1 MIKSNKKFVW
11 VLLSLMVL
19 SLGLA
24 ACGSNTSNNAINNA
38 ATNAPAATAAPTEA
52 PTERTLTD
60 SLGHEVTVPANPQR
74 IIASYLED
82 HLVALGIKPVAQW
95 SVPNGIQDYL
105 KDSLADVPHIGFDL
119 PFEAVT
125 SFEPDLIL
133 MAYDENVEGEKF
145 DQYSKIAPTYTI
157 GDKLTADWRGALLKI
172 GEVVGKSEEAQKAL
186 EAYDTKAKEA
196 KEKLQGVAA
205 GESAA
210 ALWVIQDKFYI
221 VSDKLS
227 SGDLLYNQLGL
238 AVPAVVKEIS
248 EAGTGNWNAISL
260 EKLAELDADHLFL
273 VNSGTDTDSKA
284 LSDPIWQ
291 NIPAV
296 KSGKLYQYPSTSS
309 WLYAGTIAYSQV
321 IDDVLES
328 IVK

>member
-1 MIKSNKKFVW
+1 MINRNKRFVL
-11 VLLSLMVL
+11 VLMSLIVL
-19 SLGLA
+19 SFSLA
-24 ACGSNTSNNAINNA
+24 ACGGNKTN
-38 ATNAPAATAAPTEA
+38 NAPAATEAPTEA
-52 PTERTLTD
+52 PSERKLTD
-60 SLGHEVTVPANPQR
+60 ALGNEVTIPANPQR
-74 IIASYLED
+74 IIAPYLED

-105 KDSLADVPHIGFDL
+105 HDTLADVPTIPYDL

-133 MAYDENVEGEKF
+133 MAYDANVEGDKF
-145 DQYSKIAPTYTI
+145 AQYSKIAPTFTI
-157 GDKLTADWRGALLKI
+157 GDKLIADWRATLLKI
-172 GEVVGKSEEAQKAL
+172 GEVFGKSTEAQKAL
-186 EAYDTKAKEA
+186 DDYDTKAKAA
-196 KEKLQGVAA
+196 KEKLQGAIP

-210 ALWVIQDKFYI
+210 ALWFVQGNFYI
-221 VSDKLS
+221 VSEKLS

-238 AVPAVVKEIS
+238 TVPDVVKEVS
-248 EAGTGNWNAISL
+248 ASGTGNWNPISL

-273 VNSGTDTDSKA
+273 VNSGTEADSKA

-296 KSGKLYQYPSTSS
+296 KNGKIYEYPGTSS

>member
-1 MIKSNKKFVW
+1 MVM
-11 VLLSLMVL
+11 SLW
-19 SLGLA
+19 LA
-24 ACGSNTSNNAINNA
+24 ACGSNGSSNANNASNNSAATDA
-38 ATNAPAATAAPTEA
+38 ATNAPTATEA

-60 SLGHEVTVPANPQR
+60 ALGNEVTIPADPQR
-74 IIASYLED
+74 IIGSYLED

-105 KDSLADVPHIGFDL
+105 SEALEGVPTIAYDL

-133 MAYDENVEGEKF
+133 MAYDSNVEGDKF
-145 DQYSKIAPTYTI
+145 TQYSKIAPTFTI
-157 GDKLTADWRGALLKI
+157 GDTLVADWRATLLKV
-172 GEVVGKSEEAQKAL
+172 GEVLGKSEEAQKAL
-186 EAYDTKAKEA
+186 DDYDVKAKEA
-196 KEKLQGVAA
+196 KEKLQAVAA

-210 ALWVIQDKFYI
+210 ALWFVQDNFYI
-221 VSDKLS
+221 VSEKLS

-238 AVPAVVKEIS
+238 TVPEVVKEIS
-248 EAGTGNWNAISL
+248 AAGTGNWNAIPL

-273 VNSGTDTDSKA
+273 INSGTDTDSGA
-284 LSDPIWQ
+284 LSDPIWK

-296 KSGKLYQYPSTSS
+296 KNGNLYEYPSTSS